1 MAAQVEVDPQILIKF
16 AQKLAG
22 NEKKT
27 RDVALKKF
35 RRWLESRTTGK
46 KGKELEENYL
56 NILRFFYHDH
66 CQ

>member
-35 RRWLESRTTGK
+35 RRWLESRASGG
-46 KGKELEENYL
+46 KGKNK
-56 NILRFFYHDH
+56 
-66 CQ
+66 